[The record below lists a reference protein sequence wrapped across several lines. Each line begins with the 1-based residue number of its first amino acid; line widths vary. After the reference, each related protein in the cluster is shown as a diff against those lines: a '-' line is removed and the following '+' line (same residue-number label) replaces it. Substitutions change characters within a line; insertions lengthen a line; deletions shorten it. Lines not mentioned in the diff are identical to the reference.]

1 MTTTVSEQDWKV
13 KAEAAFKKYLAAVE
27 RDLPPEAGVSEFEA
41 VMSKHYQQM
50 MSETLQA
57 LVDRE
62 PFPPDETSSDT

>member
-1 MTTTVSEQDWKV
+1 MSASPIEQDWKV

-27 RDLPPEAGVSEFEA
+27 RDLPPEAGVSEVEA
-41 VMSKHYQQM
+41 VMSEHYQQM

-62 PFPPDETSSDT
+62 PFPPGKTSSDT